1 MTTPE
6 ISSPQPAPTASE
18 IQHAANEG
26 QKAAMRGDSFPQACP
41 FTFDKFPGIEQPDF
55 ETAKR
60 PLMNAWFSAW
70 KKASQQ

>member
-1 MTTPE
+1 M
-6 ISSPQPAPTASE
+6 SAPTDTE
-18 IQHAANEG
+18 LQHAANEG

>member
-1 MTTPE
+1 MTE
-6 ISSPQPAPTASE
+6 SQAPQPVPTASE

-26 QKAAMRGDSFPQACP
+26 QKAAMRVESFPQACP
-41 FTFDKFPGIEQPDF
+41 YTFDKFPGIEQSGY

>member
-1 MTTPE
+1 MTDMST
-6 ISSPQPAPTASE
+6 APTATE

-26 QKAAMRGDSFPQACP
+26 QKAAMRGEGFPQACP
-41 FTFDKFPGIEQPDF
+41 FTFDKFPGIEQADF
-55 ETAKR
+55 ETTKR